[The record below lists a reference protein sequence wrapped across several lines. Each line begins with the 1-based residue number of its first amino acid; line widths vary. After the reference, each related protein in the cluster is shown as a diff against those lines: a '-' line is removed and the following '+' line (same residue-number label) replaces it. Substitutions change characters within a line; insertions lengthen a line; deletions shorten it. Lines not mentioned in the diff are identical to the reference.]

1 MKSYCIKDRDMTEC
15 VKGSERIVTTKNG
28 RKMLKCKCKECGITK
43 TKFVQSNTKSLS

>member
-28 RKMLKCKCKECGITK
+28 MKNVVLLRPNLLKVKR
-43 TKFVQSNTKSLS
+43 NL